1 MSDYKVEIE
10 GSYDFDQINI
20 QIAGEEAGASE
31 FISSEVASRSGKVTN
46 VATFRELPAGT
57 VPKELKV
64 AKQNDPKPSGTVLA
78 WSGVMVVK
86 GTSTAVCAYRIS

>member
-1 MSDYKVEIE
+1 MSNYKVEIE

-31 FISSEVASRSGKVTN
+31 FISSEVTSHSGKFTN

-78 WSGVMVVK
+78 WSGVMIVK
-86 GTSTAVCAYRIS
+86 GTSTVVRAYRIS

>member
-10 GSYDFDQINI
+10 GIYELDQINI

-31 FISSEVASRSGKVTN
+31 FISSEVTSRNNKITN
-46 VATFRELPAGT
+46 VATFRELSAGT

-64 AKQNDPKPSGTVLA
+64 VKQNDSQPSGTVLA
-78 WSGVMVVK
+78 WSGVMIVK
-86 GTSTAVCAYRIS
+86 GTSTAVRAYRTA